1 MLSFRARTRLAL
13 PALLVLGAMEVNPQ
27 TAQPAPSPDHETLD
41 YEVEWRLL
49 NAGHA
54 RVDWSPS
61 PLVKN
66 GWQTKLHLESMG
78 IVSRFFHVN
87 DDYTADM
94 TSNLCAVESF
104 MTAREGNRSRDT
116 KVTFD
121 GATHKADY
129 VEKDLKS
136 NKEVKKESEIP
147 PCVHEVLGGLYMLRL
162 MNLEPGKTSQIPVS
176 NGKKVVYLR
185 VESQRR
191 EDVKTPAGVQKTIRY
206 EVFAFNDQLYN
217 RSGHLHIW
225 LTDDQ
230 RKLPVQI
237 EIRLQFAIG
246 TITLRLN
253 KEAKS

>member
-1 MLSFRARTRLAL
+1 MLSIRAPLVLPVLLAL
-13 PALLVLGAMEVNPQ
+13 SAAGANPQ
-27 TAQPAPSPDHETLD
+27 AAPPAPSPGHETLD
-41 YEVEWRLL
+41 YDVEWRLL

-54 RVDWSPS
+54 HLVWSPS
-61 PLVKN
+61 PDVKN
-66 GWQTKLHLESMG
+66 GWETKLHLESAG
-78 IVSRFFHVN
+78 IVSRFFHVD
-87 DDYTADM
+87 DDYTAQM
-94 TSNLCAVESF
+94 TSNLCAVDSF
-104 MTAREGNRSRDT
+104 MTAREGSRSRDT

-121 GATHKADY
+121 AAAHKADY
-129 VEKDLKS
+129 IEKDLKT
-136 NKEVKKESEIP
+136 NREVRKETEIP
-147 PCVHEVLGGLYMLRL
+147 SCVHEVLGGLYRLRL

-191 EDVKTPAGVQKTIRY
+191 EDVKTPSGTRKTIRY

-225 LTDDQ
+225 LTDDA

-253 KEAKS
+253 KETES

>member
-1 MLSFRARTRLAL
+1 MLSLRALARLVL
-13 PALLVLGAMEVNPQ
+13 PALLALSTPLVNPQ
-27 TAQPAPSPDHETLD
+27 TAQTAPSPDHETLD
-41 YEVEWRLL
+41 YDVEWRLF

-54 RVDWSPS
+54 HLVWTPS
-61 PLVKN
+61 AQVKN
-66 GWQTKLHLESMG
+66 GWETKLHLESTG
-78 IVSRFFHVN
+78 IISRFFHVN
-87 DDYTADM
+87 DDYTAQM
-94 TSNLCAVESF
+94 TSNLCAVDSF

-116 KVTFD
+116 KVSFD
-121 GATHKADY
+121 AAARKASY
-129 VEKDLKS
+129 VEKDLKT
-136 NKEVKKESEIP
+136 NQEVRKEAEIP

-176 NGKKVVYLR
+176 NGKKMVYLR

-191 EDVKTPAGVQKTIRY
+191 EDVKIPAGTQKTIRY

-217 RSGHLHIW
+217 RSGHLHVW

-253 KEAKS
+253 KETKS